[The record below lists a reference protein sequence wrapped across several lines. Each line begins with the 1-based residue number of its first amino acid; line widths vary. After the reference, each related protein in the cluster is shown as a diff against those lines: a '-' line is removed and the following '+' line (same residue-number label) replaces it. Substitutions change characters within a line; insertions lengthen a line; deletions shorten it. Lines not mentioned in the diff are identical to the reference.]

1 MELLASEVDEL
12 DVSLED
18 FVVVSVVDS
27 EDDFESLVDL
37 VSELSLLELLL
48 FS

>member
-1 MELLASEVDEL
+1 MELLASGVDEL
-12 DVSLED
+12 ELSLDD
-18 FVVVSVVDS
+18 FAAVSVVDS
-27 EDDFESLVDL
+27 DDLESLVDL